1 MAVNDLITFRKGTA
15 SQWISANPILG
26 SGEPG
31 YDLTNK
37 VLKIGDGVSSWSG
50 LSPVGVGLNNLV
62 EDLSPQ
68 LGGNLD
74 LNNRNIT
81 GTGNI
86 NINGSGSFYEISFN
100 TSLGDPDLTI
110 GQLAWNQSEGTLDI
124 GLNDNYN
131 MHLGEEM
138 LYRVRNST
146 GSTVLAGTPVYASG
160 LTAGGNN
167 RIEIAPH
174 VANGLIREVRFMGL
188 MTENCNAGINGY
200 ATHFGYIRSL
210 DTRGDANA
218 NGYSNKLWASGEP
231 IWAEGDIL
239 YVHPTIEGKL
249 TKVEPK
255 HSISVAI
262 ILNRHQ
268 NQGKIFVRPTS
279 YGHLSDNHDVN
290 VSGVAGGQFLQYDS
304 VTDFWIPS
312 NSGNFSSLQVNGTGV
327 SISGHNH
334 AVSDIIGFN
343 SGVSGLLPVKNLI
356 AGTGIVLSSS
366 DGAFTINATSTGGG
380 GGGGVSINNYSN
392 NRVLTSDGSSTG
404 IDAEGSLTF
413 DGNRLLVNPSG
424 SSSSFSASQSGVSIG
439 NNASIHASGQMVI
452 ANGKFDVDGDAQFSQ
467 HVLRN
472 QTSNSS
478 WASLQNN
485 NSSGVFLTQNKTY
498 SFCANIVGRCLSE
511 SHNAAYKLEG
521 LVAHNI
527 NAFVIIG
534 TPIKTTFGETDS
546 SWDVRSLIS
555 GDYLL
560 IQVQGAVS
568 QDINWV
574 SSISLTEVGGYL
586 PDNVDNYSQS
596 LNHKS
601 LDFIP

>member
-1 MAVNDLITFRKGTA
+1 MAVNDLITFRKGTSSA
-15 SQWISANPILG
+15 WTSANPILA

-31 YDLTNK
+31 YDLTNEI
-37 VLKIGDGVSSWSG
+37 LKIGDGVSSWSG

-188 MTENCNAGINGY
+188 MTENCDTGINGY

-327 SISGHNH
+327 SISGHTHTSSNIT
-334 AVSDIIGFN
+334 DFN
-343 SGVSGLLPVKNLI
+343 SSVSGLLPVTNI
-356 AGTGIVLSSS
+356 VSGSGISISSS
-366 DGAFTINATSTGGG
+366 SGSFTINSTSSGG
-380 GGGGVSINNYSN
+380 SIP
-392 NRVLTSDGSSTG
+392 
-404 IDAEGSLTF
+404 
-413 DGNRLLVNPSG
+413 VN
-424 SSSSFSASQSGVSIG
+424 V
-439 NNASIHASGQMVI
+439 
-452 ANGKFDVDGDAQFSQ
+452 
-467 HVLRN
+467 
-472 QTSNSS
+472 TNSS
-478 WASLQNN
+478 
-485 NSSGVFLTQNKTY
+485 
-498 SFCANIVGRCLSE
+498 NI
-511 SHNAAYKLEG
+511 
-521 LVAHNI
+521 
-527 NAFVIIG
+527 
-534 TPIKTTFGETDS
+534 
-546 SWDVRSLIS
+546 
-555 GDYLL
+555 YLW
-560 IQVQGAVS
+560 S
-568 QDINWV
+568 N
-574 SSISLTEVGGYL
+574 
-586 PDNVDNYSQS
+586 
-596 LNHKS
+596 
-601 LDFIP
+601 FR